1 MCVETLPLSLS
12 VSFCFFLDLSIFLQ
26 YPLSFTY
33 GLGFLS
39 PTLRLSVFSYSFF
52 LSFLWF
58 LVFFVRQSSFLM
70 FEGEHLLEEGRCGC
84 ASRLA

>member
-1 MCVETLPLSLS
+1 MLRPFPFLSLFS
-12 VSFCFFLDLSIFLQ
+12 FVSFLDLSIFLR

-52 LSFLWF
+52 SLFFGF
-58 LVFFVRQSSFLM
+58 LVFFVRQSFFLM